1 MEMRNVLNQVLIPYF
16 SIFYLLTAP
25 NFLYKFLCQS
35 CRLFLALVIHNF
47 RISKLAFDT
56 GLWNGMPSGTS
67 GKWDFAQP
75 QLKYSTHCYHAIL
88 GSENLLAQWQLLCSR
103 EPGFQPKS
111 VSKIDVHSTV
121 HNASAPW
128 RNISSSK
135 GRSSLASSRV
145 NCKVVMGTF
154 TMLAGIIQIYVVTPF
169 FSWWSVWML
178 WSYQVIPSRYFHFF
192 YFQFLCHSS
201 YKSTVS
207 SSVGGSGKH
216 QCEFTRRRLGKFGF
230 KGQLPFFAI
239 SFPF

>member
-25 NFLYKFLCQS
+25 NFLHKFLCQS

-56 GLWNGMPSGTS
+56 GLWNGMPSGTF

-88 GSENLLAQWQLLCSR
+88 GSESLLAQWQLLCSR

-128 RNISSSK
+128 RSISSSK

-178 WSYQVIPSRYFHFF
+178 CY
-192 YFQFLCHSS
+192 
-201 YKSTVS
+201 T
-207 SSVGGSGKH
+207 
-216 QCEFTRRRLGKFGF
+216 F
-230 KGQLPFFAI
+230 KILPFFLLPIFMPQQLKKYCILLSGRQWEAPMWVHKEKAGEVWI
-239 SFPF
+239 QRSTALLCH